1 MSYRE
6 EPGDLTQQMS
16 PTTAMWPGWPLPS
29 TLQSTLVHMSCISWT
44 LQSDRLCQWFDP
56 LTPKVILFGSRARKD
71 NGDRSD
77 IDLAIYSEASISEFI
92 EDIENNTTTLL
103 EFDFS
108 DMKSVSDELFINQ
121 VNKEG
126 IIIYEKYWF

>member
-1 MSYRE
+1 MNLDKVILE
-6 EPGDLTQQMS
+6 EIIE
-16 PTTAMWPGWPLPS
+16 
-29 TLQSTLVHMSCISWT
+29 ISKKHNEI
-44 LQSDRLCQWFDP
+44 S
-56 LTPKVILFGSRARKD
+56 KVILFGSRARGD

-77 IDLAIYSEASISEFI
+77 IDLAIYCEESISDFI

-108 DMKSVSDELFINQ
+108 DMKSVNDEFFIEQ

-126 IIIYEKYWF
+126 IIIYEKY

>member
-1 MSYRE
+1 MNLDKIVLNE
-6 EPGDLTQQMS
+6 IIE
-16 PTTAMWPGWPLPS
+16 
-29 TLQSTLVHMSCISWT
+29 ISKKY
-44 LQSDRLCQWFDP
+44 SKIN
-56 LTPKVILFGSRARKD
+56 KVILFGSRARGD

-77 IDLAIYSEASISEFI
+77 IDLAIYCEESISDFI

-108 DMKSVSDELFINQ
+108 DMKSVNDELFIEQ

-126 IIIYEKYWF
+126 IILYEKYWF

>member
-1 MSYRE
+1 MNLDKIVLNE
-6 EPGDLTQQMS
+6 IIE
-16 PTTAMWPGWPLPS
+16 
-29 TLQSTLVHMSCISWT
+29 ISKKH
-44 LQSDRLCQWFDP
+44 SEIN
-56 LTPKVILFGSRARKD
+56 KVILFGSRARED

-77 IDLAIYSEASISEFI
+77 IDLAIYCEESISDFI

-108 DMKSVSDELFINQ
+108 DMKSVNDELFIEQ

>member
-1 MSYRE
+1 MNLDKVILNE
-6 EPGDLTQQMS
+6 IIE
-16 PTTAMWPGWPLPS
+16 
-29 TLQSTLVHMSCISWT
+29 ISKKY
-44 LQSDRLCQWFDP
+44 SKIN
-56 LTPKVILFGSRARKD
+56 KVILFGSRARGD

-77 IDLAIYSEASISEFI
+77 IDLAIYCEESISDFI

-108 DMKSVSDELFINQ
+108 DMKSVNDELFIEQ

-126 IIIYEKYWF
+126 IILYEKY

>member
-1 MSYRE
+1 MNLDKVILNE
-6 EPGDLTQQMS
+6 IIE
-16 PTTAMWPGWPLPS
+16 
-29 TLQSTLVHMSCISWT
+29 ISKKH
-44 LQSDRLCQWFDP
+44 SEIN
-56 LTPKVILFGSRARKD
+56 KVILFGSRTRGD

-77 IDLAIYSEASISEFI
+77 IDLAIYCEESISDFI

-108 DMKSVSDELFINQ
+108 DMKSVNDELFIEQ

-126 IIIYEKYWF
+126 IILYEKY

>member
-1 MSYRE
+1 MNLDKIVLNE
-6 EPGDLTQQMS
+6 IIE
-16 PTTAMWPGWPLPS
+16 
-29 TLQSTLVHMSCISWT
+29 ISKKH
-44 LQSDRLCQWFDP
+44 SEIN
-56 LTPKVILFGSRARKD
+56 KVILFGSRARED

-77 IDLAIYSEASISEFI
+77 IDLAIHCEESISDFI

-108 DMKSVSDELFINQ
+108 DMKSVNDELFIEQ

>member
-1 MSYRE
+1 MNLDKVILNE
-6 EPGDLTQQMS
+6 IIE
-16 PTTAMWPGWPLPS
+16 
-29 TLQSTLVHMSCISWT
+29 ISKKH
-44 LQSDRLCQWFDP
+44 SEIN
-56 LTPKVILFGSRARKD
+56 KVILFGSRTRGD

-77 IDLAIYSEASISEFI
+77 IDLAIYCEKSISDFI

-108 DMKSVSDELFINQ
+108 DMKSVNDELFIEQ

-126 IIIYEKYWF
+126 IIIYEKY

>member
-1 MSYRE
+1 MNLDKIVLNE
-6 EPGDLTQQMS
+6 IIE
-16 PTTAMWPGWPLPS
+16 
-29 TLQSTLVHMSCISWT
+29 ISKKY
-44 LQSDRLCQWFDP
+44 SKIN
-56 LTPKVILFGSRARKD
+56 KVILFGSRARGD

-77 IDLAIYSEASISEFI
+77 IDLAIYCEESISDFI

-108 DMKSVSDELFINQ
+108 DMKSVNDELFIEQ

-126 IIIYEKYWF
+126 IIIYEKY

>member
-1 MSYRE
+1 MNLDKVILNE
-6 EPGDLTQQMS
+6 IIE
-16 PTTAMWPGWPLPS
+16 
-29 TLQSTLVHMSCISWT
+29 ISKKH
-44 LQSDRLCQWFDP
+44 SEIN
-56 LTPKVILFGSRARKD
+56 KVILFGSRARGD

-77 IDLAIYSEASISEFI
+77 IDLAIYCEKSISDFI

-126 IIIYEKYWF
+126 IIIYEKY

>member
-1 MSYRE
+1 MNLDKVILNE
-6 EPGDLTQQMS
+6 IIE
-16 PTTAMWPGWPLPS
+16 
-29 TLQSTLVHMSCISWT
+29 ISKKH
-44 LQSDRLCQWFDP
+44 SEIN
-56 LTPKVILFGSRARKD
+56 KVILFGSRARGD

-77 IDLAIYSEASISEFI
+77 IDLAIYCEESISDFI

-108 DMKSVSDELFINQ
+108 DMKSVNDELFIEQ

-126 IIIYEKYWF
+126 IIIYEKY

>member
-1 MSYRE
+1 MNLDKVILE
-6 EPGDLTQQMS
+6 EIIE
-16 PTTAMWPGWPLPS
+16 
-29 TLQSTLVHMSCISWT
+29 ISKKHNEI
-44 LQSDRLCQWFDP
+44 S
-56 LTPKVILFGSRARKD
+56 KVILFGSRARGD

-77 IDLAIYSEASISEFI
+77 IDLAIYCEESISDFI

-108 DMKSVSDELFINQ
+108 DMKSVNDELFIEQ

-126 IIIYEKYWF
+126 IIIYEKY

>member
-1 MSYRE
+1 MNLDKIVLNE
-6 EPGDLTQQMS
+6 IIE
-16 PTTAMWPGWPLPS
+16 
-29 TLQSTLVHMSCISWT
+29 ISKKY
-44 LQSDRLCQWFDP
+44 SKIN
-56 LTPKVILFGSRARKD
+56 KVILFGSRARGD

-77 IDLAIYSEASISEFI
+77 IDLAIYCEKSISDFI

-108 DMKSVSDELFINQ
+108 DMKSVNDELFIEQ

>member
-1 MSYRE
+1 MNLDKIVLNE
-6 EPGDLTQQMS
+6 IIE
-16 PTTAMWPGWPLPS
+16 
-29 TLQSTLVHMSCISWT
+29 ISKKY
-44 LQSDRLCQWFDP
+44 SKIN
-56 LTPKVILFGSRARKD
+56 KVILFGSRARGD

-77 IDLAIYSEASISEFI
+77 IDLAIYCEKSISDFI

-108 DMKSVSDELFINQ
+108 DMKSVNDELFIEQ

-126 IIIYEKYWF
+126 IILYEKYWF

>member
-1 MSYRE
+1 MNLDKVILNE
-6 EPGDLTQQMS
+6 IIE
-16 PTTAMWPGWPLPS
+16 
-29 TLQSTLVHMSCISWT
+29 ISKKH
-44 LQSDRLCQWFDP
+44 SEIN
-56 LTPKVILFGSRARKD
+56 KVILFGSRARGD

-77 IDLAIYSEASISEFI
+77 IDLAIYCEESISDFI

-108 DMKSVSDELFINQ
+108 DMKSVNDELFIEQ

-126 IIIYEKYWF
+126 IILYEKY

>member
-1 MSYRE
+1 MNIDE
-6 EPGDLTQQMS
+6 ALLKEIIE
-16 PTTAMWPGWPLPS
+16 
-29 TLQSTLVHMSCISWT
+29 ISKNH
-44 LQSDRLCQWFDP
+44 SEIN
-56 LTPKVILFGSRARKD
+56 KVVLFGSRARED
-71 NGDRSD
+71 NGARSD
-77 IDLAIYSEASISEFI
+77 IDLAIYCEDSIVDFI

-108 DMKSVSDELFINQ
+108 DMKLVNDEVFIEQ

>member
-1 MSYRE
+1 MNLDKIVLNE
-6 EPGDLTQQMS
+6 IIE
-16 PTTAMWPGWPLPS
+16 
-29 TLQSTLVHMSCISWT
+29 ISKKY
-44 LQSDRLCQWFDP
+44 SKIN
-56 LTPKVILFGSRARKD
+56 KVILFGSRARGD

-77 IDLAIYSEASISEFI
+77 IDLAIYCEKSISDFI

-108 DMKSVSDELFINQ
+108 DMKSVNDELFIEQ

-126 IIIYEKYWF
+126 IIIYEKYWV

>member
-1 MSYRE
+1 MNLDKVILNE
-6 EPGDLTQQMS
+6 IIE
-16 PTTAMWPGWPLPS
+16 
-29 TLQSTLVHMSCISWT
+29 ISKKH
-44 LQSDRLCQWFDP
+44 SEIN
-56 LTPKVILFGSRARKD
+56 KVILFGSRARGD

-77 IDLAIYSEASISEFI
+77 IDLAIYCEKSISDFI

-108 DMKSVSDELFINQ
+108 DMKSVNDELFIEQ

-126 IIIYEKYWF
+126 IIIYEKYWV

>member
-1 MSYRE
+1 MNLDKVILNE
-6 EPGDLTQQMS
+6 IIE
-16 PTTAMWPGWPLPS
+16 
-29 TLQSTLVHMSCISWT
+29 ISKKH
-44 LQSDRLCQWFDP
+44 SEIN
-56 LTPKVILFGSRARKD
+56 KVILFGSRTRGD

-77 IDLAIYSEASISEFI
+77 IDLAIYCEKSISDFI

-108 DMKSVSDELFINQ
+108 DMKSVNDELFIEQ

-126 IIIYEKYWF
+126 IILYEKY

>member
-1 MSYRE
+1 MNLDKIVLNE
-6 EPGDLTQQMS
+6 IIE
-16 PTTAMWPGWPLPS
+16 
-29 TLQSTLVHMSCISWT
+29 ISKKY
-44 LQSDRLCQWFDP
+44 SKIN
-56 LTPKVILFGSRARKD
+56 KVILFGSRARGD

-77 IDLAIYSEASISEFI
+77 IDLAIYCEKSISDFI

-108 DMKSVSDELFINQ
+108 DMKSVNDELFIEQ

-126 IIIYEKYWF
+126 IIIYEKY

>member
-1 MSYRE
+1 MNLDKAILE
-6 EPGDLTQQMS
+6 EI
-16 PTTAMWPGWPLPS
+16 
-29 TLQSTLVHMSCISWT
+29 VEISKKHNEIN
-44 LQSDRLCQWFDP
+44 
-56 LTPKVILFGSRARKD
+56 KVILFGSRARKD

>member
-1 MSYRE
+1 MNLDKIVLNE
-6 EPGDLTQQMS
+6 IIE
-16 PTTAMWPGWPLPS
+16 
-29 TLQSTLVHMSCISWT
+29 ISKKY
-44 LQSDRLCQWFDP
+44 SKIN
-56 LTPKVILFGSRARKD
+56 KVILFGSRARGD

-77 IDLAIYSEASISEFI
+77 IDLAIYCEKSISDFI

-108 DMKSVSDELFINQ
+108 DMKSVNDELFIEQ

-126 IIIYEKYWF
+126 IILYEKY